1 MKERVNK
8 FSVVLLMALLGN
20 VLANGRENRNSS
32 GQGRSQVCVNTGQ
45 LSY

>member
-8 FSVVLLMALLGN
+8 FSVVVLMALLGD
-20 VLANGRENRNSS
+20 VPANGRENKNSFR
-32 GQGRSQVCVNTGQ
+32 QGRSEVCVNIGQ

>member
-8 FSVVLLMALLGN
+8 FSVVVLMALLGS
-20 VLANGRENRNSS
+20 VLANGRENKNSS
-32 GQGRSQVCVNTGQ
+32 GQGRSEVCVNIGQ